1 VGLEN
6 QKLSLSLRKSKN
18 YDNRATSVKAVF
30 ARGGE
35 GADAGEF
42 SAQA

>member
-6 QKLSLSLRKSKN
+6 PIIIIIFEKIKN